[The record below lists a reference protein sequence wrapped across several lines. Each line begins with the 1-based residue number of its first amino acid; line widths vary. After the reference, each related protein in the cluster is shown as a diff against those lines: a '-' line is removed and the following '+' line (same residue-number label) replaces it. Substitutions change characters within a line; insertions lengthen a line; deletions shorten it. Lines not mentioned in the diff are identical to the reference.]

1 MEKVKSNYANLLN
14 RLLGMQDAPYYAT
27 AKETLVLAEVA
38 ITSLEERLNAAE
50 GKLERVER
58 KVQFADNLHEQMIR
72 GGWRAPSDT
81 NIMSMMGDAGYYI
94 PEEEYD
100 GDDDDE

>member
-14 RLLGMQDAPYYAT
+14 RLVEMQDAPYYAT

-38 ITSLEERLNAAE
+38 ITSLEERLNAAN

-58 KVQFADNLHEQMIR
+58 KVQFADSLFERMMR
-72 GGWRAPSDT
+72 DGWRAPSDT
-81 NIMSMMGDAGYYI
+81 NIMYMMADAGYEI
-94 PEEEYD
+94 PEEE
-100 GDDDDE
+100 GEEE